1 MKNKYQNVGNWP
13 IESANDMNVPVGITI
28 SYSRKLGKWK
38 LEADNYV
45 VTFPSI
51 EKKAYQ
57 CTAENKEILV
67 ELVHKYVVPLY
78 RIALN
83 NLIKSGENWLWYEG
97 SPNE

>member
-1 MKNKYQNVGNWP
+1 MKNEYQNVGNRP
-13 IESANDMNVPVGITI
+13 IESANDINVPVGIIIVYLTC
-28 SYSRKLGKWK
+28 GKWK
-38 LEADNYV
+38 LEADNYK
-45 VTFPSI
+45 PNLCNI
-51 EKKAYQ
+51 DQKAYQ

-67 ELVHKYVVPLY
+67 ELVHKHVVPLY